1 MLVTATAG
9 QFAAGNMTVDTGGF
23 GPFCKKQHMQ
33 WSKEGV
39 HLLLQ
44 SRVRTLNGALA
55 DIFTRWYQDLD
66 MKAKEIP
73 IATA

>member
-1 MLVTATAG
+1 
-9 QFAAGNMTVDTGGF
+9 
-23 GPFCKKQHMQ
+23 MQ

-73 IATA
+73 IAASPPPSLYSHFCVQQRPREGSCSTVDTHTRRG